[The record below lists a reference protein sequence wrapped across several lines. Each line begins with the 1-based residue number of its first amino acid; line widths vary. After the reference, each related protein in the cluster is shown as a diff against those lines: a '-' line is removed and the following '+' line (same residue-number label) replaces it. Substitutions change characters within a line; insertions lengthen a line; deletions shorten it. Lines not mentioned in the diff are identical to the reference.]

1 MDGQRKCCEK
11 LKRAIEGT
19 REIVE
24 ERETERWREK
34 TNDKDREGGRERE
47 RERVECR
54 MGACGSVSS
63 SRPPP
68 SLRSWISCRG
78 WGWAPVE
85 TGEG

>member
-34 TNDKDREGGRERE
+34 TNDKDREGGRER
-47 RERVECR
+47 
-54 MGACGSVSS
+54 
-63 SRPPP
+63 
-68 SLRSWISCRG
+68 
-78 WGWAPVE
+78 
-85 TGEG
+85 